1 MSVVKR
7 ALRTLKIPD
16 VTALSDALSL
26 ADSHKLVWVTVCL
39 AGGCLLHEVVMT
51 SFLPLDL
58 AGIEVCACL
67 SSLLRQLSLCF
78 GLLAGLAS
86 LIASE
91 AENRRADHIMLAEPL
106 YPCRTGRP
114 LVFVVPKDRE
124 SWLIQLPEEANGVIP
139 LFLSNLQT

>member
-1 MSVVKR
+1 M
-7 ALRTLKIPD
+7 LKIPD

-58 AGIEVCACL
+58 AGIVVCACL
-67 SSLLRQLSLCF
+67 SALVRQLSLCF
-78 GLLAGLAS
+78 GLLAG

-114 LVFVVPKDRE
+114 LVFVVPKDRK
-124 SWLIQLPEEANGVIP
+124 AG
-139 LFLSNLQT
+139 